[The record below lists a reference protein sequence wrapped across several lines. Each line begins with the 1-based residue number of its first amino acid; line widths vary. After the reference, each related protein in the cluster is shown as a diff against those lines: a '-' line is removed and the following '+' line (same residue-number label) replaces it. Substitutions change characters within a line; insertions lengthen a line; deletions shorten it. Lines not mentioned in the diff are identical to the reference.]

1 MTTSQPDLFT
11 PAENLTSDGDLYTL
25 AEVHGMVDL
34 WSSEEPDDQPY
45 PEGLKALSDGRV
57 VDINWDSSMG
67 EPEVYATLTHEAYT
81 LGDVQ
86 DRLHMQLNTFNDD
99 EVLSGITLSVTL
111 GGVEYGFDTNGID
124 SVQRVMHR
132 IDGAV
137 DLFNIEFRP

>member
-1 MTTSQPDLFT
+1 M
-11 PAENLTSDGDLYTL
+11 
-25 AEVHGMVDL
+25 
-34 WSSEEPDDQPY
+34 
-45 PEGLKALSDGRV
+45 
-57 VDINWDSSMG
+57 
-67 EPEVYATLTHEAYT
+67 
-81 LGDVQ
+81 GDVQ